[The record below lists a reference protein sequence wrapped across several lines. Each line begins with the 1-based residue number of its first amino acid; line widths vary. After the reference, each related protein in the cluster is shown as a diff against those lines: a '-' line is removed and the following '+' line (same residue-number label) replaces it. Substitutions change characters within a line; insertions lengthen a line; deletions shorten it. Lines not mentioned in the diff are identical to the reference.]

1 MDIRQAME
9 DHFVQWLLAAT
20 YDTLLTQHNSDG
32 SRKPAEIHFG
42 PRILDDVGQ
51 CVTLATLDYLPVLV
65 REALP
70 QIIGKF
76 RYQEGRNL
84 EYNLI
89 TVRVFLPDRV
99 FYGHDCKISATQ
111 SNQSVWFTH
120 TGSIQFECILD
131 TDPAKVDFHEA
142 NGTFS
147 EHPRSFVDRAAGLNS
162 RLKAGRLS
170 TEQFGYEF
178 GAMLKGCSLQCEP
191 QTVNQGQYMVRTQF
205 DPRNMAHM
213 FKLSAAKTGDG
224 PGSQEACIQI
234 VLRELE
240 LPDKV
245 KKEKEEESQQ
255 VVKTEPISGND
266 ADMIIQ
272 TWLRKT
278 ER

>member
-1 MDIRQAME
+1 MDISQAME
-9 DHFVQWLLAAT
+9 AHFVEWLRAAT
-20 YDTLLTQHNSDG
+20 YDMLLIQYNTDG

-42 PRILDDVGQ
+42 PRILDNVGQ
-51 CVTLATLDYLPVLV
+51 CITLAPLDYLPVLV

-70 QIIGKF
+70 QIISKF
-76 RYQEGRNL
+76 RTQEGRNL

-120 TGSIQFECILD
+120 TGAIQCECILD

-162 RLKAGRLS
+162 RLEAGRLS
-170 TEQFGYEF
+170 AEQFGYEF
-178 GAMLKGCSLQCEP
+178 GAMLKGCPLQCQP
-191 QTVNQGQYMVRTQF
+191 QTVSQGQYMLRTQF
-205 DPRNMAHM
+205 DPSDMAHM
-213 FKLSAAKTGDG
+213 FKLSAANTGDG
-224 PGSQEACIQI
+224 SGNQQACIQI

-240 LPDKV
+240 LQDAV
-245 KKEKEEESQQ
+245 KKEEEEGGKQ
-255 VVKTEPISGND
+255 VVKTEPISAND
-266 ADMIIQ
+266 ADIIIQ
-272 TWLRKT
+272 SWLRRTK
-278 ER
+278 R